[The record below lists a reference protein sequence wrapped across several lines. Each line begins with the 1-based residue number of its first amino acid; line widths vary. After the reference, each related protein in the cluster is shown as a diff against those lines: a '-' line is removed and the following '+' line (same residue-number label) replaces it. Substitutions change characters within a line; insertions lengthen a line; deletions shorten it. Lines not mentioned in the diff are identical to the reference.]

1 MNTRLFIASIVV
13 AALCSLNSLAA
24 PCTATIDH
32 VTVFTSGAELA
43 QKVSLPLQA
52 GDNTVV
58 IEGLSPYINE
68 QSLQIALGGG
78 VIVQQYAFS
87 TDYLSAD
94 KRRMNTAALEDS
106 LKQAQD
112 ALQDAERRI
121 ATITETQKLLQAG
134 VNSTLTANTGV
145 TTALI
150 DKNLQ
155 YFRTNSLELAK
166 QLDATKAEKTALDQ
180 RIKALQQQIRE
191 NGGLKVSKAGIVT
204 LQVNSPK
211 KQTITAALKYF
222 TPRASWYA
230 TYDLNIASLQSPID
244 LLMKAHVSQTTGIDW
259 QQAKLTLSTGHPS
272 RTNEAPTLTTW
283 WLQQQISRG
292 RTVYAAKN
300 MVMAAAVM
308 DEAVAE
314 EDLAVS
320 TLGNYVETSEQALSV
335 EYAISLPYT
344 IAGNGKEQMIALL
357 EKQITDVTY
366 AYYAAPRL
374 DESAYLVAYINNWQA
389 LSLPD
394 GQANIT
400 YNGTYYGESRLA
412 TNTDEAR
419 IRLTLGDDPQV
430 KIKRELTAQNSK
442 QSGNN
447 KQVSYTY
454 TTTVRNDKKE
464 QITLTINDQYPVS
477 TAKEIQVSVSDKN
490 TPATTENKQ
499 TGILSYQLTLAPG
512 ETRTIELTYIVKYPK
527 DWRINL

>member
-106 LKQAQD
+106 LKQAQN

-166 QLDATKAEKTALDQ
+166 QLDATKAEKSALDQ
-180 RIKALQQQIRE
+180 RIKALHRKWTKFTKVYGKPTEESE
-191 NGGLKVSKAGIVT
+191 NGT
-204 LQVNSPK
+204 
-211 KQTITAALKYF
+211 
-222 TPRASWYA
+222 
-230 TYDLNIASLQSPID
+230 
-244 LLMKAHVSQTTGIDW
+244 
-259 QQAKLTLSTGHPS
+259 
-272 RTNEAPTLTTW
+272 
-283 WLQQQISRG
+283 
-292 RTVYAAKN
+292 
-300 MVMAAAVM
+300 
-308 DEAVAE
+308 
-314 EDLAVS
+314 
-320 TLGNYVETSEQALSV
+320 
-335 EYAISLPYT
+335 
-344 IAGNGKEQMIALL
+344 
-357 EKQITDVTY
+357 
-366 AYYAAPRL
+366 
-374 DESAYLVAYINNWQA
+374 
-389 LSLPD
+389 
-394 GQANIT
+394 
-400 YNGTYYGESRLA
+400 
-412 TNTDEAR
+412 
-419 IRLTLGDDPQV
+419 
-430 KIKRELTAQNSK
+430 
-442 QSGNN
+442 
-447 KQVSYTY
+447 QVS
-454 TTTVRNDKKE
+454 
-464 QITLTINDQYPVS
+464 
-477 TAKEIQVSVSDKN
+477 
-490 TPATTENKQ
+490 
-499 TGILSYQLTLAPG
+499 
-512 ETRTIELTYIVKYPK
+512 
-527 DWRINL
+527 